1 MGAPPRLSIGL
12 PVYDGAEF
20 LGESIESLL
29 GQTYED
35 FELIISDNAST
46 DETPEICRRYARL
59 DSRIRYYRHADNIG
73 SAANHNFVLGESR
86 GELWKWA
93 SHDDVYARQLLER
106 CVEALDACP
115 EVLLAHCLTAMIDSS
130 RKVTLALA
138 YPLATSSPRAPERFR
153 SVLFRSGGDDFY
165 GVMRKHSDGP
175 VLHLASCRRSDRV
188 WAATL
193 SLHGPFAQIP
203 DWLYFRR
210 EHPERP
216 CDSEQPLHG
225 WYEVERDWPLGRAHS
240 AMLDP
245 RRANP
250 LRYPTPRLYAEY
262 VWAFVTAIRRA
273 PLSPAD
279 RAECYRSLVQWLA
292 NRAHLV
298 RSPASETPLRRAET
312 ISVDGAGAGRHQ
324 GAT

>member
-59 DSRIRYYRHADNIG
+59 DSRIRYYRQADNIG

-86 GELWKWA
+86 GELFKWA

-115 EVLLAHCLTAMIDSS
+115 EVVLAHCLTAMIDSS
-130 RKVTLALA
+130 RKVTLALS

-153 SVLFRSGGDDFY
+153 SVLFSSGGDDFY
-165 GVMRKHSDGP
+165 GVMRKHSIGP
-175 VLHLASCRRSDRV
+175 ALHLASCHRSDRV
-188 WAATL
+188 LAATL
-193 SLHGPFAQIP
+193 SLYGPFAQIP

-225 WYEVERDWPLGRAHS
+225 WHEVERDWPLGRANVRDAWTLAERTRSGTRHLGCTPNTS
-240 AMLDP
+240 GIRHGHPTGAVVTGRP
-245 RRANP
+245 RGVLPLARAVARQSGPPRPFPCLGN
-250 LRYPTPRLYAEY
+250 TP
-262 VWAFVTAIRRA
+262 
-273 PLSPAD
+273 
-279 RAECYRSLVQWLA
+279 
-292 NRAHLV
+292 
-298 RSPASETPLRRAET
+298 
-312 ISVDGAGAGRHQ
+312 
-324 GAT
+324 ATR